1 MGPASTPPPAGHG
14 PVKAGGPPSY
24 PPLAFGRYVVEREVG
39 RGRNSVV
46 YRAVDPKDQAVVALK
61 IIFPSTEDS
70 TLERRAA
77 GVQREA
83 ERLRLLSHPNIVGV
97 REAGVEEGKA
107 YIVFPFVRGVS
118 LEHTLSAGTLT
129 RDAGLPLIVKLAHAV
144 HHAHER
150 GLIHRDLKPG
160 NIIVGNDGEPN
171 VLDFGLSWRTG
182 DQPEKGI
189 QSIVGTP
196 SYMSPEQARGVETNL
211 TPATDVYGLGAIL
224 YEILTGRPP
233 FAGETAWKT
242 VQMVMAAAPV
252 KPRDVNTSIDVG
264 AERVVLWCLE
274 KDPHRRY
281 SSAAALAEDL
291 QLVMQRQAPHGPST
305 TGVFFRRLFGSKS

>member
-1 MGPASTPPPAGHG
+1 MGHAPSPSSAGHG
-14 PVKAGGPPSY
+14 PGKAGGPPSY
-24 PPLAFGRYVVEREVG
+24 PPLAFGRYIVEREVG
-39 RGRNSVV
+39 RGRNSIV
-46 YRAVDPKDQAVVALK
+46 YRAVDPNDQAVVALK
-61 IIFPSTEDS
+61 IIFPSTEDG

-77 GVQREA
+77 GVRREA

-118 LEHTLSAGTLT
+118 LEHALSAGTLT
-129 RDAGLPLIVKLAHAV
+129 HDAGEALTVKLAHAV

-182 DQPEKGI
+182 DKPEAGV

-196 SYMSPEQARGVETNL
+196 AYMSPEQARGEEAHL

-242 VQMVMAAAPV
+242 MQMVMASPPV
-252 KPRDVNTSIDVG
+252 KPRDISNSIDVG
-264 AERVVLWCLE
+264 CERIVLWCLE
-274 KDPHRRY
+274 KDPSRRY
-281 SSAAALAEDL
+281 GSAVALAGDL
-291 QLVMQRQAPHGPST
+291 QLVMRGQAPHGPST